1 MIRRLVQLTVLSLM
15 ATVALV
21 ASVPEK
27 RTATIRL
34 EVWVLAVLGGAL
46 LLHYLRRRLPLTADP
61 LTRPPKPD
69 DLPLEPFEVESL
81 AVLFSLAPSSSDRV
95 RRSAQIQLR
104 DALKAAGAP
113 VALRAELP
121 PTLEGWSALLDELEA
136 S

>member
-27 RTATIRL
+27 RTATMRL
-34 EVWVLAVLGGAL
+34 ELWVLAALAGAL
-46 LLHYLRRRLPLTADP
+46 LLHFTRQRLPLVSDP
-61 LTRPPKPD
+61 LARPSKPEV
-69 DLPLEPFEVESL
+69 PPGEPFEVESL
-81 AVLFSLAPSSSDRV
+81 AVAFALAPSSSERV

-104 DALKAAGAP
+104 DALVAAGAP
-113 VALRAELP
+113 VAERTELP
-121 PTLEGWSALLDELEA
+121 ATLDAWSALLDELEA